1 MNTIN
6 KKVFISYSHNDKEQA
21 DAVCVR
27 LESANIQC
35 WIAPRDISPSKD
47 WAEEIIDAINATDVM
62 VLIFSSYSNSS
73 PQVRREVER
82 AVHKGLIVLPFRIED
97 VTPSKSLEYYIST
110 QHWLDA
116 SSGSFDKH
124 LDILYNCVKAL
135 IKDTVKDP
143 GIQKA
148 NPVLKED
155 KSTAVSFAV
164 SELKYVS
171 VQLANY
177 LGPIAKIIVS
187 KKATQSTSLE
197 ELIEKL
203 SVELDDDK
211 ERYNFIESCMS
222 IVDSSP
228 P

>member
-1 MNTIN
+1 MNIIN

-62 VLIFSSYSNSS
+62 VLIFSSCSNNS

-97 VTPSKSLEYYIST
+97 VIPSKSLEYYIST

-124 LDILYNCVKAL
+124 LDILYSCVQAL
-135 IKDTVKDP
+135 IKDTVKEP
-143 GIQKA
+143 GIQKS

-211 ERYNFIESCMS
+211 ERYNFIETCMS